1 VKILVTGAGG
11 MLGSDFCL
19 MLAQSNHEVVAHMR
33 EELDVRRLDQVRQL
47 ISTARPSCVIH
58 TAAFT
63 NVDESER
70 NPEAAYAANTLGAW
84 NVALACA
91 ETQAVMVYVSSCGIF
106 DGRKAE
112 PYTEFDQPAPLTH
125 YHRSKYLGEQMV
137 AAHCR
142 QHFIVRPGWLF
153 GGSIQHSRN
162 FVEAR
167 RREALAKPELVS
179 ANDKFGSPTYTMD
192 FAGQVIE
199 LIETKAYGT
208 YHVAGVGSA
217 SRYEYVREIIKQ
229 LGSPTEVRP
238 VGSDFFPRS
247 APVPESEALDNV
259 CLKLRGILRMRPWQ
273 EAIED
278 YVKNRLLLE
287 LNQ

>member
-11 MLGSDFCL
+11 MLGSDFCPVL
-19 MLAQSNHEVVAHMR
+19 EESGHEVVAYTH
-33 EELDVRRLDQVRQL
+33 EQLDVQRLDEVRRL
-47 ISTARPSCVIH
+47 ISTARPDCVIH

-70 NPEAAYAANTLGAW
+70 NPEAAYGANTLGAW

-91 ETQAVMVYVSSCGIF
+91 QSEAVMVYVSSCGIF
-106 DGRKAE
+106 DGQKAE
-112 PYTEFDQPAPLTH
+112 PYTEFDPPAPLTH
-125 YHRSKYLGEQMV
+125 YHRSKYLGEQLV
-137 AAHCR
+137 AAHCPR
-142 QHFIVRPGWLF
+142 QFTVRPGWLF
-153 GGSIQHSRN
+153 GGSIQHRRN

-167 RREALAKPELVS
+167 RREALAKPEIVS
-179 ANDKFGSPTYTMD
+179 AKDKFGSPTYTVD
-192 FAGQVIE
+192 FARQVIE
-199 LIETKAYGT
+199 LIGTEAYGT

-229 LGSPTEVRP
+229 LGSPSEVRA

-247 APVPESEALDNV
+247 APVPESEALDNA
-259 CLKLRGILRMRPWQ
+259 CLRLRGILRMRPWE

-278 YVKNRLLLE
+278 YVKRRLLPE